1 MPVSPH
7 RFWMFLL
14 SLLPIALLGQLQ
26 VADNFNDGNIS
37 QNPLWIGDTARFTVT
52 ATSRLQLQDS
62 LAGTAY
68 LSTASRIAERASWQL
83 TMELDFNPSGSNFSR
98 YYLMSSE
105 AQLNGNLQGYYLQVS
120 GSSEDRISLYRQDGN
135 SHTALLQTAAD
146 WADTDPVQVYARV
159 TRDGQGWWELR
170 LDTGRLQAPLL
181 IDSVQ
186 DLTHRASAYQGW
198 YCQYTKTRA
207 DKMYLDSIRSQ
218 GFPYQDSLG
227 PRLDSFALKGVNR
240 LELYFNELLAP
251 ASVQDTGHYE
261 LSPGLGR
268 PVQAGLGPQGRQ
280 VALLWGDTLVN
291 KQRYTLT
298 LQNLTDTAG
307 NAFADTLA
315 LRRVVAQPG
324 DLLVHELMPDPTPV
338 VGLPPNALPEREY
351 LELYNASEV
360 PLPLAGWQLVIR
372 EDTISLPAY
381 RLGPDSLVTVSDVDG
396 QNEWP
401 AGIKLLW
408 ADLSRFALLNEGAR
422 VSLISPEKTVIHTL
436 FYTENWYDDPNKT
449 DGGWSLEM
457 IDPANTCGGDA
468 NWTACQDPLGGTPSR
483 PNSVAGS
490 RPDTVAPRLVRASLP
505 RDSAVLIHFS
515 EAIASLALTDPAAY
529 AFRPSLPIRH
539 VETDPGRREA
549 LLHLAEG
556 LKKDSLYQ
564 LYTQRPLRDCR
575 GLALQADTL
584 LVGRPGQADSGLVYI
599 NELLF
604 NPPPG
609 GADYLELYHAGTGVL
624 DLSKL
629 RIGRGAKGM
638 PNDLVQPRPESYL
651 WYPGEYLVLT
661 TDTAALKRDF
671 EALHPER
678 LVEVSDLPS
687 WPDDEGVVA
696 LYTASLALV
705 DHLAYE
711 EDWHLPVLEETEG
724 VSLERLSREWPTQER
739 NNWSSAAATAG
750 FGTPGY
756 ANSQRF
762 EGRLR
767 MELSAQPEVLSP
779 NQDGYHDYTQVAY
792 RFPRPGYLVDLSVHA
807 PSGALIRQIARQKS
821 VGQEGFFRWDG
832 TDDSGRLVPR
842 GNYILVMRYFH
853 PQGASGME
861 KVLCAVSR

>member
-1 MPVSPH
+1 ML
-7 RFWMFLL
+7 LL
-14 SLLPIALLGQLQ
+14 SFLPLVLPGQLQ
-26 VADNFNDGNIS
+26 VGDNFSDGNIR

-52 ATSRLQLQDS
+52 PNKRLQLQDS

-98 YYLMSSE
+98 YYLMSSQ
-105 AQLNGNLQGYYLQVS
+105 ARLSGNLRGYYLQIS

-135 SHTALLQTAAD
+135 GHTALLQTAAN

-159 TRDGQGWWELR
+159 TRNRQGWWQLR
-170 LDTGRLQAPLL
+170 LDTGRRQTLLL

-186 DLTHRASAYQGW
+186 DLRHRASAYQGW
-198 YCQYTKTRA
+198 YCQYTKTRS
-207 DKMYLDSIRSQ
+207 DKMFLDSIYSQ
-218 GFPYQDSLG
+218 GFAYQDSLP

-240 LELYFNELLAP
+240 LELYFDEPLAP
-251 ASVQDTGHYE
+251 ASVQDTGHYW
-261 LSPGLGR
+261 LSPDLGQ
-268 PVQAGLGPQGRQ
+268 PVQAGVGPEGRQ

-298 LQNLTDTAG
+298 LQNLRDTAG

-324 DLLVHELMPDPTPV
+324 DLLVHELMPDPAPV

-372 EDTISLPAY
+372 EDTIPLPAY
-381 RLGPDSLVTVSDVDG
+381 RLGPDSLVTVSDEDG

-422 VSLISPEKTVIHTL
+422 VSLISPEKRVIHTL
-436 FYTENWYDDPNKT
+436 FYTENWYDDPNKKE
-449 DGGWSLEM
+449 GGWSLEM

-490 RPDTVAPRLVRASLP
+490 RPDTIAPRLVRASLP

-515 EAIASLALTDPAAY
+515 EAIPSPSLTDPAAY
-529 AFRPSLPIRH
+529 AFRPSLPIRQIK
-539 VETDPGRREA
+539 TDPSRREA

-556 LKKDSLYQ
+556 LEKDSLYQ
-564 LYTQRPLRDCR
+564 LYTRKPLRDCR
-575 GLALQADTL
+575 GLPLQADTL
-584 LVGRPGQADSGLVYI
+584 LVGRPGQADSGLVFI

-609 GADYLELYHAGTGVL
+609 GVDYLELYHAGPGVL

-638 PNDLVQPRPESYL
+638 PTDLVQPRPESYL

-671 EALHPER
+671 EAPHPET

-687 WPDDEGVVA
+687 WPNDEGTVA
-696 LYTASLALV
+696 LYTARLALV

-724 VSLERLSREWPTQER
+724 VSLERQSRALPTQNA
-739 NNWSSAAATAG
+739 NNWTSAAATAN

-756 ANSQRF
+756 ENSQRF
-762 EGRLR
+762 DTRFGMKLR
-767 MELSAQPEVLSP
+767 AEPEVLSP
-779 NQDGYHDYTQVAY
+779 NQDGYHDQTQISY
-792 RFPRPGYLVDLSVHA
+792 QFPQPGYVVDLGVYA
-807 PSGALIRQIARQKS
+807 PSGALVRQLAEQVP
-821 VGQEGFFRWDG
+821 VGQKGFFSWDG
-832 TDDSGRLVPR
+832 SSDEGQLVNR
-842 GNYILVMRYFH
+842 GNYIIVMRYYH
-853 PQGASGME
+853 PQGASGVE
-861 KVLCAVSR
+861 KTLCAVSR